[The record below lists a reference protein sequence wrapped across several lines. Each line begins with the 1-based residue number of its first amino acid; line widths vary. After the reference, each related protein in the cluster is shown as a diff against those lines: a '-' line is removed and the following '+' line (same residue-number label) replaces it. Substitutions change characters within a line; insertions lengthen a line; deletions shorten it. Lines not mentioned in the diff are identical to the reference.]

1 MKKKNKKKK
10 QNKTNNK
17 LHRANNKLH
26 TYLWAYGTTY
36 SPSSQN
42 MASQFLR
49 ESKALF
55 GWDEKN

>member
-1 MKKKNKKKK
+1 MKKKKKTKK

-36 SPSSQN
+36 SSSSQN